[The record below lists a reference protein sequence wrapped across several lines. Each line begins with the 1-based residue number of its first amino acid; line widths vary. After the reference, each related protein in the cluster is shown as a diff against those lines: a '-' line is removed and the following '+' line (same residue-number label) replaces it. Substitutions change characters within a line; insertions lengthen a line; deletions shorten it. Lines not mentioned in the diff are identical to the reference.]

1 MVDASCHSSGIQNFE
16 VPLKKIMHT
25 YTHTHTHTTTTT
37 TATTMKTT
45 ATAAK
50 KF

>member
-1 MVDASCHSSGIQNFE
+1 MLHATLLASRILRW
-16 VPLKKIMHT
+16 PLKKFMHT
-25 YTHTHTHTTTTT
+25 YTHTATTTMTTT
-37 TATTMKTT
+37 TATATMIKTT